1 MRPARFLISLLAMF
15 ALLNP
20 ELVIAGSS
28 AESAIVRVDKRISE
42 TQSNNAD
49 SSATPITGLYN
60 LKGVSGSNQDYHGTC
75 EIIYDG
81 GNKYRIVW
89 RINNQTR
96 TAGASLDNDILTAEW
111 VKGGYTYKMPF
122 YVRKNGIL
130 VGTYQHVIEIL
141 TRTND
146 NTVR

>member
-1 MRPARFLISLLAMF
+1 MRPVRFVISLLAMF
-15 ALLNP
+15 ALSRY
-20 ELVIAGSS
+20 EFVIAGSS
-28 AESAIVRVDKRISE
+28 TESAIVRVDKRISE

-49 SSATPITGLYN
+49 FSANSIAGLYN

-81 GNKYRIVW
+81 RKKYRIVW

-96 TAGASLDNDILTAEW
+96 TAGATLDNDILTAEW

-122 YVRKNGIL
+122 YVRENGIL

-141 TRTND
+141 TRAYD